1 MSLEQEIENALLKQ
15 SADLMSVVSSC
26 NFIIMHSLSD
36 DHPSFVFDHFRE
48 SHRALERAE
57 ALQAALL
64 NRAGVSW
71 DVMSSRAGGIK
82 SRSIVSRQAM
92 HRRLATSG
100 ESNFLEAQKYTHLA
114 LDDIERPV
122 LTVPP
127 KPSKILKLCAIRAS
141 EIMDARS
148 HPQWWLDSE

>member
-1 MSLEQEIENALLKQ
+1 MSLHQEIENAFLRQ

-26 NFIIMHSLSD
+26 NFIVMHSLSD

-48 SHRALERAE
+48 SHWALERAE

-71 DVMSSRAGGIK
+71 DEMSSRAGGIR

-92 HRRLATSG
+92 HRRLAALG
-100 ESNFLEAQKYTHLA
+100 ESNFRESQIYPHLA
-114 LDDIERPV
+114 REAIESTV
-122 LTVPP
+122 LTVPL
-127 KPSKILKLCAIRAS
+127 KPSKILKLCAVRAN
-141 EIMDARS
+141 EIMRAKS